1 MSVLTVLCVSLIP
14 VALAALVFYFLFRVS
29 TGEIDERY
37 IENGTYTTDFS
48 LCRHLDEK
56 MLYYPAHGVG
66 MKYLKIYMNI
76 LLPWLAVSRVLS
88 VITMGEEPLDLF
100 YWIHISVMVLFL
112 INAVLI
118 RQIDTAS
125 FVVNTLAH
133 AAFIL
138 EFVSTGGKLFLPI
151 TLVLTALNLSYF
163 FRRRALF
170 LTPLRTLRAQ
180 HEARAKAA
188 S

>member
-1 MSVLTVLCVSLIP
+1 MSVLTVLCVSMIP
-14 VALAALVFYFLFRVS
+14 VALVALIVYFLFRVS

-37 IENGTYTTDFS
+37 IENGNYTTDFS

-56 MLYYPAHGVG
+56 MLYYPAHCVG
-66 MKYLKIYMNI
+66 MKYLKVYMNI
-76 LLPWLAVSRVLS
+76 ILPWLAVSRVLS
-88 VITMGEEPLDLF
+88 VLTMGEEPLDLF
-100 YWIHISVMVLFL
+100 YWIHISVKGLFL

-125 FVVNTLAH
+125 FVVNVLAH

-163 FRRRALF
+163 FRRKALF
-170 LTPLRTLRAQ
+170 FTPLETLR
-180 HEARAKAA
+180 RAYEVRHKIP
-188 S
+188 